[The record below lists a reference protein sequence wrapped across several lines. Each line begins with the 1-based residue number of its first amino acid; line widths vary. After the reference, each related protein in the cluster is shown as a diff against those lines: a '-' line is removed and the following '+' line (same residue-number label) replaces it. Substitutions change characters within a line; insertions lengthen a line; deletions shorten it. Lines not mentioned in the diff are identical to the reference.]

1 MELTGVQERAI
12 GSLVRVRERDW
23 VVLPSDDPDI
33 LKLRPLSGTE
43 AEVCG
48 IHKGIEGAD
57 LEEAQFPPPDP
68 QTAGDFIS
76 GRLLRDAARLSLRSG
91 AGPFR
96 SLGRL
101 SVRPRPYQFVPLI
114 MALRLDPVRML
125 IADDVGVGKTIEGAL
140 IARELLDR
148 GDARRLCVMR
158 TFFRFASESGW
169 VPDNPAKKIRNPRV
183 SDRPTMPFTPEE
195 MVAILLALNKYG
207 NSELRGVRRLAALVL
222 LLRYS
227 GLRISD
233 AVTLACSRIVH
244 DKLFLYTS
252 KAGTPVYCP
261 LPRSVLQALSEI
273 PKPGE
278 RYFFWTGN
286 SKPKTI
292 ITHWQECLQRLF
304 ELARIERGHAHR
316 FRDTFAVELLL
327 HGVPIERVSVL
338 LGHKSIRVTEKHYAP
353 WVRARQEQLEAD
365 VRRTWKTDSVLR
377 RRTKGTPKVH
387 AAVNCA
393 N

>member
-1 MELTGVQERAI
+1 MLTLYRRHRRHCDHRAEGREYRRCRCPI
-12 GSLVRVRERDW
+12 WVDGFLGGQDIRKSLKVRDW
-23 VVLPSDDPDI
+23 
-33 LKLRPLSGTE
+33 
-43 AEVCG
+43 
-48 IHKGIEGAD
+48 
-57 LEEAQFPPPDP
+57 EEAQRLVRDWEIKNE
-68 QTAGDFIS
+68 QTSDAVPS
-76 GRLLRDAARLSLRSG
+76 LLTIHDAWQQFLNDAKARGLREPTLRKYKHLAQKMEQFGHDLGLRYVKEFDLEVLRKFRASWPNQNLS
-91 AGPFR
+91 
-96 SLGRL
+96 
-101 SVRPRPYQFVPLI
+101 
-114 MALRLDPVRML
+114 ALKKL
-125 IADDVGVGKTIEGAL
+125 
-140 IARELLDR
+140 EL
-148 GDARRLCVMR
+148 MR

-261 LPRSVLQALSEI
+261 LPRSVVQALSEI

-387 AAVNCA
+387 AGVHCA